1 MKLVF
6 SERRQNMNPSTLEMV
21 LMLLCN
27 KELWSVKDINDIY
40 MEKSIPLMDDEDDED
55 VESDDYDEGGVDC
68 NGEVDVVQYDQNDS
82 N

>member
-1 MKLVF
+1 MI
-6 SERRQNMNPSTLEMV
+6 
-21 LMLLCN
+21 LLCN

-55 VESDDYDEGGVDC
+55 VESDDDDEGGVDC